1 LFFENRRFILDR
13 GIDDMYA
20 ARTAPGADEAVKAIA
35 GNAFSRQ
42 GQNLVLTSR
51 LGELEVPLLIVWGE
65 LDRVIPSRHAVA
77 AVAAQPTAW
86 LEIMEDVGHVPQ
98 VEAAPAFAAIVNRW
112 LASIPR
118 P

>member
-1 LFFENRRFILDR
+1 
-13 GIDDMYA
+13 MYA

-35 GNAFSRQ
+35 ASAFTRQ
-42 GQNLVLTSR
+42 GQNLILIDR
-51 LGELEVPLLIVWGE
+51 LGELEIPLLVIWGE
-65 LDRVIPSRHAVA
+65 LDRVLPSRHAVA

-86 LEIMEDVGHVPQ
+86 LEIMEGVGHVPH
-98 VEAAPAFAAIVNRW
+98 VEAAPAFIAIVNRW